1 MSNGNFDEII
11 ENAMKKKNV
20 GELKSYLDESLSQE
34 QNQQLHSLLND
45 KKALDSLL
53 STPEAQNIF
62 KKLMGDK
69 NG

>member
-20 GELKSYLDESLSQE
+20 GELKSYLDKSLSQE